1 MDLNKLYFYTASI
14 LNYKKL
20 LMGDDYKEIIIG
32 SLRHLVQ
39 KKKIKVYAF
48 VIMPNHIHVIW
59 ELLESNGKEM
69 PHASFMK
76 YTAHQFQKKLRIE
89 NPDYLEEFR
98 VNNITRDYQFWQRN
112 ALPIILFT
120 KNVMMQK
127 LNYIHNNPLQKH
139 WNLAETSEDY
149 YYSSAAYYKNGQQNF
164 DFISHIGNWF

>member
-14 LNYKKL
+14 LDHRKL
-20 LMGDDYKEIIIG
+20 LLGDDYKEIIIE

-48 VIMPNHIHVIW
+48 VIMPNHIHFIW

-76 YTAHQFQKKLRIE
+76 YTAHQFQKKLRTE
-89 NPDYLEEFR
+89 NPDYLEVFR
-98 VNNITRDYQFWQRN
+98 VNKITRDYQFWQRN
-112 ALPIILFT
+112 ALPIILFS

-127 LNYIHNNPLQKH
+127 LNYIHNNPLQNH
-139 WNLAETSEDY
+139 WNLVGNPEDY
-149 YYSSAAYYKNGQQNF
+149 YYSTAAYYKNGLDNF